1 MRIAAPDPGNVD
13 PAMLARKDGENE
25 FPDSELYFR
34 V

>member
-1 MRIAAPDPGNVD
+1 MRIAAPD

-25 FPDSELYFR
+25 FPDSQLYFE